1 MIEKD
6 EFSVGKSTILMD
18 TLKRVIS
25 TFDNP
30 PMKEKEPMR
39 NEKQT
44 QNISIDH
51 IIIIIFINRIDL
63 MIFFFNHNEED
74 VWLYSLSIRCV
85 YLSSNELYELSSHWN
100 VLLLFSLPTH
110 D

>member
-39 NEKQT
+39 NKKQT

-51 IIIIIFINRIDL
+51 IIIISFINRIDL
-63 MIFFFNHNEED
+63 MIFFSTTMRRMFD
-74 VWLYSLSIRCV
+74 YIPFLFRCV
-85 YLSSNELYELSSHWN
+85 
-100 VLLLFSLPTH
+100 
-110 D
+110 